1 MNSPN
6 LQRDQPSGEN
16 SDMSAEMDAE
26 LDAVLIGGREMRA
39 IVIVDYDN
47 EWPDR
52 FEELA
57 LQVKNALGNGALS
70 VEHIGSTAVPGLAAK
85 PIVDMLLVVH
95 DVTDEGAYVT
105 PLEQEGF
112 VLRVREPRHRMLRTT
127 EKDVHI
133 HVFEP
138 ESQEI
143 TDYRDLRDWLRI
155 NEADRDLYASTKKKL
170 AQQRWSD
177 MNYYADAKSSVVQQI
192 LGRARDW
199 RRTSRD

>member
-1 MNSPN
+1 M
-6 LQRDQPSGEN
+6 
-16 SDMSAEMDAE
+16 
-26 LDAVLIGGREMRA
+26 
-39 IVIVDYDN
+39 
-47 EWPDR
+47 
-52 FEELA
+52 
-57 LQVKNALGNGALS
+57 LS

-138 ESQEI
+138 ESPEI
-143 TDYRDLRDWLRI
+143 MDYRDLRDWLRI

-170 AQQRWSD
+170 AQQQWSD
-177 MNYYADAKSSVVQQI
+177 LNYYSDAKSSVVQQI

-199 RRTSRD
+199 RATSRD

>member
-1 MNSPN
+1 
-6 LQRDQPSGEN
+6 
-16 SDMSAEMDAE
+16 MSAEMDAEMDAE
-26 LDAVLIGGREMRA
+26 LDAVLIGGREMRP
-39 IVIVDYDN
+39 IVIGDYDS

-57 LQVKNALGNGALS
+57 LQVKNALGNVVLS

-85 PIVDMLLVVH
+85 PIVDMLLAVH

-143 TDYRDLRDWLRI
+143 RDYLDLRDWLRI

-170 AQQRWSD
+170 AQQPWSD
-177 MNYYADAKSSVVQQI
+177 MNYYADAKSSVVRQI
-192 LGRARDW
+192 LGRARVW
-199 RRTSRD
+199 RATSRD

>member
-1 MNSPN
+1 
-6 LQRDQPSGEN
+6 
-16 SDMSAEMDAE
+16 MSAEM
-26 LDAVLIGGREMRA
+26 DAVLIGGRETRP

-47 EWPDR
+47 QWPDR

-85 PIVDMLLVVH
+85 PIVDILLVVH

-143 TDYRDLRDWLRI
+143 RDYLDLRDWLRI

-177 MNYYADAKSSVVQQI
+177 MNYYADAKSSVVRQI
-192 LGRARDW
+192 LGRARVW
-199 RRTSRD
+199 RATSRD

>member
-1 MNSPN
+1 
-6 LQRDQPSGEN
+6 
-16 SDMSAEMDAE
+16 MSAEMDAE
-26 LDAVLIGGREMRA
+26 LDAVLIGGREMRP

-47 EWPDR
+47 EWPHR

-57 LQVKNALGNGALS
+57 LQVKDALGNEALS

-105 PLEQEGF
+105 PLEQKGF

-143 TDYRDLRDWLRI
+143 KDYRDLRDWLRI
-155 NEADRDLYASTKKKL
+155 NEADRDLYAVTKKKL

-199 RRTSRD
+199 RATSRD

>member
-1 MNSPN
+1 
-6 LQRDQPSGEN
+6 
-16 SDMSAEMDAE
+16 MSAEMDAE
-26 LDAVLIGGREMRA
+26 LDAVLIGGREMRPIA
-39 IVIVDYDN
+39 IVDYDN
-47 EWPDR
+47 GWPDR

-143 TDYRDLRDWLRI
+143 KDYRDLRDWLRI
-155 NEADRDLYASTKKKL
+155 NEADRDLYAATKKKL

-177 MNYYADAKSSVVQQI
+177 MNYYSDAKSSVVQQI

-199 RRTSRD
+199 RVTSRD

>member
-1 MNSPN
+1 
-6 LQRDQPSGEN
+6 
-16 SDMSAEMDAE
+16 MSAEMDAE
-26 LDAVLIGGREMRA
+26 MDADLDAVLIGGREIRS

-47 EWPDR
+47 EWPVR

-57 LQVKNALGNGALS
+57 LRVKNALGNGALS

-95 DVTDEGAYVT
+95 DVTDEGAYV
-105 PLEQEGF
+105 PLLEHEGF
-112 VLRVREPRHRMLRTT
+112 VLRVREPRHRMLRTI

-143 TDYRDLRDWLRI
+143 RDYLDLRDWLRI

-177 MNYYADAKSSVVQQI
+177 MNFYADAKSSVVQQI
-192 LGRARDW
+192 LGRARDGHA
-199 RRTSRD
+199 TSGH

>member
-1 MNSPN
+1 
-6 LQRDQPSGEN
+6 
-16 SDMSAEMDAE
+16 MDAE
-26 LDAVLIGGREMRA
+26 LDAVLIGGREMRP

-47 EWPDR
+47 KWPDR

-105 PLEQEGF
+105 PLEQKGF
-112 VLRVREPRHRMLRTT
+112 VLRVREPRHRMLRTI

-143 TDYRDLRDWLRI
+143 RDYLDLRNWLRI
-155 NEADRDLYASTKKKL
+155 NEADRDLYTATKKKL

-177 MNYYADAKSSVVQQI
+177 MNYYSDAKSSIVQQI

-199 RRTSRD
+199 RATGKD

>member
-1 MNSPN
+1 
-6 LQRDQPSGEN
+6 
-16 SDMSAEMDAE
+16 MSAEMDAE
-26 LDAVLIGGREMRA
+26 LDAVLIGGREMRP

-143 TDYRDLRDWLRI
+143 KDYRDLRDWLRI
-155 NEADRDLYASTKKKL
+155 NEADRDLYAVTKKKL

-199 RRTSRD
+199 RATSRD

>member
-1 MNSPN
+1 
-6 LQRDQPSGEN
+6 
-16 SDMSAEMDAE
+16 MSAEMDAEMDAE
-26 LDAVLIGGREMRA
+26 LDAVLIGGREIRS

-47 EWPDR
+47 EWPVR

-57 LQVKNALGNGALS
+57 LRVKNALGNGALS
-70 VEHIGSTAVPGLAAK
+70 IEHIGSTAVPGLAAK

-105 PLEQEGF
+105 LLEQEGF
-112 VLRVREPRHRMLRTT
+112 VLRVREPRHRMLRTI
-127 EKDVHI
+127 EKDNHI

-143 TDYRDLRDWLRI
+143 RDYLDLRDWLRI
-155 NEADRDLYASTKKKL
+155 NEADRDLYASAKKKL

-192 LGRARDW
+192 LGRARDGHA
-199 RRTSRD
+199 TSGH